1 MAAAGA
7 GRSSIHLSTS
17 RDQDEAGDQ
26 CMQSAVGEGDGEG
39 NDSCAHLEDRD
50 KKKEVLSGASQML
63 KNGADFPIGP
73 SGWTI
78 SSKTSMPRSRPPG
91 STEQTAR
98 SSKQLG

>member
-73 SGWTI
+73 
-78 SSKTSMPRSRPPG
+78 TSVPFS
-91 STEQTAR
+91 
-98 SSKQLG
+98 LGPVKL